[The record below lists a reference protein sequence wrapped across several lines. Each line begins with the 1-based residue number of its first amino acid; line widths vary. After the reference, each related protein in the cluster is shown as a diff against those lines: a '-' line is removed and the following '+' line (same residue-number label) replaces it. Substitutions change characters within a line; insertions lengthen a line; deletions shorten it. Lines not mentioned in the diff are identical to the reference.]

1 MDERS
6 GPFITTSVICANNP
20 SQHLVAESVWGCIR
34 TTGSTVYLIIDEA
47 HKGLGPRSAAQ
58 LGEERTILS
67 RLIVGGHGVVA
78 PPLLVGVSATPQRF
92 KDLLQAA
99 TQRVTWPTNVR
110 PEDVR
115 ESGLIKDEIV
125 LWRT

>member
-1 MDERS
+1 M
-6 GPFITTSVICANNP
+6 
-20 SQHLVAESVWGCIR
+20 
-34 TTGSTVYLIIDEA
+34 
-47 HKGLGPRSAAQ
+47 
-58 LGEERTILS
+58 
-67 RLIVGGHGVVA
+67 A